1 MPRLVSP
8 PVKLNAA
15 LALWP
20 RAADAQRAPR
30 VFGKR
35 TGTAHLQHSDST
47 GEAP

>member
-1 MPRLVSP
+1 MPRLVSS

-30 VFGKR
+30 VLGKR
-35 TGTAHLQHSDST
+35 AGAAHLQCSDST
-47 GEAP
+47 GGAP